1 MYFWHSEN
9 KACTYFLGGTI
20 IPESPAIGSKNTAA
34 TSSGGRYKLNAFS
47 ISFRHSKVHDDSFFS
62 YGHLIQIG

>member
-47 ISFRHSKVHDDSFFS
+47 ISFRHSKVHDD
-62 YGHLIQIG
+62 